1 MIHYVVE
8 QEIATQGIK
17 MSRGVEPVF
26 VTRQETIVLPKKEPI
41 LIEGNLVVVRV
52 RYNEPIMEA

>member
-1 MIHYVVE
+1 
-8 QEIATQGIK
+8 

>member
-1 MIHYVVE
+1 LIHYVVE